1 MLKAEVFSH
10 ESFKQAV
17 AADFVLIKV
26 NTDHSK
32 DLSRKYNIEYLP
44 TVVFLNPA
52 GQEVARFVGAKSMSE
67 VLKEAKDAKSKF

>member
-26 NTDHSK
+26 NTDHEQG
-32 DLSRKYNIEYLP
+32 LSSKYNIEFLP

-52 GQEVARFVGAKSMSE
+52 GEEVARFVGAKSMSE
-67 VLKEAKDAKSKF
+67 VLKEAKNAKDKF